1 MKAMEQ
7 NFPVVLSVMQC
18 QVFLTFESEDEILI
32 YLRQSIENKV
42 FTTVFASTTA
52 LHLRS
57 KCELH
62 NCLLQL
68 SHTLKMAF
76 QRQILH
82 IK

>member
-1 MKAMEQ
+1 MEQ

-18 QVFLTFESEDEILI
+18 QVFLTFESEDEIVI

-62 NCLLQL
+62 NL
-68 SHTLKMAF
+68 HTTVEPHIENG
-76 QRQILH
+76 ILTTN
-82 IK
+82 ITY